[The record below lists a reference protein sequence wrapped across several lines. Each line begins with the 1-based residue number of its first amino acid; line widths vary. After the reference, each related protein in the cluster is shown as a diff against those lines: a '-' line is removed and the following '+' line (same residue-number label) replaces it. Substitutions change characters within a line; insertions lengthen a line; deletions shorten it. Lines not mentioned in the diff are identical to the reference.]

1 MLMKKWSKAGAM
13 LSAVLA
19 TTLAVADP
27 ATVLPDMAGVAPE
40 PPGGWKTKAMA
51 IGVPAPKDV
60 GRFCSFVKNTLKPSG
75 VEAIVLLVRYNYKFA
90 SHPECAGG
98 NAISLADAKAIK
110 RACDETGVRLIPKM
124 NLLGHQSG
132 AVVKEGLLKGHPE
145 LDESFGK
152 EKIKHNYCRS
162 ICPSHPD
169 AMRIV
174 TDLAG
179 EMAEAFG
186 ADTLHIGCDE
196 VFEIGLC
203 PRCRNTPTAKLFADW
218 VNGIARHL
226 KARGVTTMIWGDRLL
241 DAKASGYGAWEAS
254 DNGTS
259 AALGM
264 LDKDIIICDWHYENS
279 PAYPSVEVFADAG
292 RKIFLCPW
300 RYAENAQKFLAYA
313 VAHDKGQY
321 LGLLFT
327 TWYSCEDLMDVL
339 EGKGVLRHKPDSE
352 QAKTLLALRR
362 NFRYLFP
369 QSKQCCKR

>member
-51 IGVPAPKDV
+51 ISVPAPKDV

-110 RACDETGVRLIPKM
+110 RACDEAGVRLIPKM

-327 TWYSCEDLMDVL
+327 TWCSCEDLMDVF
-339 EGKGVLRHKPDSE
+339 EGKGVLRHKPDSK